1 MTGPPPR
8 RFDPLAGVLS
18 YLLPGLGQVLQG
30 RIGKGLLFF
39 ICLYALFFYGLWL
52 GSMRNVWLPKTTE
65 LPDANLAGIP
75 MTGPL
80 KPLYYRPQF
89 LGQFWM
95 GVAAW
100 PAILQYAIADQPP
113 ADQAGEFP
121 RAEEPPKPAPLIG
134 FYMRAPSEAELNAF
148 QRDGDKRWDL
158 GWVYTVI
165 AGALNV
171 LVICDAVAG
180 PAVRDDEHPDGRL
193 V

>member
-1 MTGPPPR
+1 MTGPQPR

-39 ICLYALFFYGLWL
+39 VCLYALFFYGLWL
-52 GSMRNVWLPKTTE
+52 GSMRNVWLPRTHD
-65 LPDANLAGIP
+65 LPDATLFGVP
-75 MTGPL
+75 MSGPL

-100 PAILQYAIADQPP
+100 PAILQYAVADRPP
-113 ADQAGEFP
+113 ADEFP

-134 FYMRAPSEAELNAF
+134 FYMRAPSEAELNAL

-180 PAVRDDEHPDGRL
+180 PAVRDDDHPDGGPA
-193 V
+193 

>member
-1 MTGPPPR
+1 MTGPSR

-39 ICLYALFFYGLWL
+39 VCIYALFFYGLWL
-52 GSMRNVWLPKTTE
+52 GSMRNVWLPETGR
-65 LPDANLAGIP
+65 LPDASLFGAR

-80 KPLYYRPQF
+80 KAVYYRPQF

-95 GVAAW
+95 GVAVW
-100 PAILQYAIADQPP
+100 PAVLQYAVADPLGN
-113 ADQAGEFP
+113 AD
-121 RAEEPPKPAPLIG
+121 EPPKPAPVIG
-134 FYMRAPSEAELNAF
+134 FYMRPPGEAELNAL

-165 AGALNV
+165 AGALNL

-180 PAVRDDEHPDGRL
+180 PAVRDDETPDGGAA
-193 V
+193 